1 MLVAAALAA
10 LASAS
15 DPWAAE
21 KARVE
26 DWVRRGKGTISFLHV
41 HKGGGTTMCELA
53 RANGMRTQR
62 NVAHSAAWAGHNC
75 NPTKEDAFDANKGL
89 PEAAVAYAAR
99 MRGPGPAA
107 GVVREGAAAPGGGG
121 SFFFA
126 NEGRLPAALA
136 FGSFA
141 FVAVI
146 REPLRLA
153 VSLYGA
159 KADAARLA
167 TYNNRQLSLFI
178 GCAASV
184 QRLVDAGKATAET
197 QLASFEY
204 GDRRRLARE
213 KKLSRPGDAAR
224 GLPTGRASDAFR
236 GAKNS
241 NKALTRAAAKEEASR
256 ANCDQSTAADLG
268 DADLAAAKLRVGRFS
283 LVVPTERLRDALPLF
298 EAKFGWRPRTYAR
311 AGTHKGAASDYDAG
325 ALARVRSDPAL
336 AAAFAA
342 ASALDRDLYAYAL
355 AAFEAQLA
363 ALAPDPPSAAG
374 RDRVAVLGTL
384 RDQGLLA
391 GGEYDAALRRANGSR
406 A

>member
-1 MLVAAALAA
+1 MRVAAFLAA

-99 MRGPGPAA
+99 MRGSGPAA
-107 GVVREGAAAPGGGG
+107 GVVREGAAALGGGG

-204 GDRRRLARE
+204 GYRRRLARE

-283 LVVPTERLRDALPLF
+283 LVVPTERLRDAMPLF

>member
-1 MLVAAALAA
+1 MLVAAFLAA

-26 DWVRRGKGTISFLHV
+26 DWVRRGRGTISFLHV

-89 PEAAVAYAAR
+89 PEAALAYAAR
-99 MRGPGPAA
+99 MRGSGPAA
-107 GVVREGAAAPGGGG
+107 GVVREGAAALGGGG

-204 GDRRRLARE
+204 GYRRRLARE

-283 LVVPTERLRDALPLF
+283 LVVPTERLRDAMPLF

-363 ALAPDPPSAAG
+363 AVAPDPPNAAG

>member
-1 MLVAAALAA
+1 MLVAAFLAA

-99 MRGPGPAA
+99 MRGSGAAA

-256 ANCDQSTAADLG
+256 ANCDQSAAADLG

-283 LVVPTERLRDALPLF
+283 LVVPTERLRDAMPLF

>member
-1 MLVAAALAA
+1 MLVAAFLAA

-89 PEAAVAYAAR
+89 PEAALAYAAR
-99 MRGPGPAA
+99 MRGSGPAA
-107 GVVREGAAAPGGGG
+107 GVVREGAAALGGGG

-153 VSLYGA
+153 GSLYGA

-204 GDRRRLARE
+204 GYRRRLARE

-283 LVVPTERLRDALPLF
+283 LVVPTERLRDAMPLF

-363 ALAPDPPSAAG
+363 AVAPDPPSAAG

>member
-1 MLVAAALAA
+1 MLVAAFLAA

-99 MRGPGPAA
+99 MRGSGPAA
-107 GVVREGAAAPGGGG
+107 GVVREGAAALGGGG

-204 GDRRRLARE
+204 GYRRRLARE

-283 LVVPTERLRDALPLF
+283 LVVPTERLRDAMPLF

>member
-1 MLVAAALAA
+1 MLVAAFLAA

-26 DWVRRGKGTISFLHV
+26 DWVRRGRGTISFLHV

-99 MRGPGPAA
+99 MRGSGAAA
-107 GVVREGAAAPGGGG
+107 GVVREGAPALGGGG

-159 KADAARLA
+159 RADAARLA

-178 GCAASV
+178 GGARRPASV
-184 QRLVDAGKATAET
+184 TM
-197 QLASFEY
+197 FE
-204 GDRRRLARE
+204 
-213 KKLSRPGDAAR
+213 
-224 GLPTGRASDAFR
+224 
-236 GAKNS
+236 
-241 NKALTRAAAKEEASR
+241 
-256 ANCDQSTAADLG
+256 
-268 DADLAAAKLRVGRFS
+268 RF
-283 LVVPTERLRDALPLF
+283 
-298 EAKFGWRPRTYAR
+298 
-311 AGTHKGAASDYDAG
+311 
-325 ALARVRSDPAL
+325 
-336 AAAFAA
+336 
-342 ASALDRDLYAYAL
+342 
-355 AAFEAQLA
+355 
-363 ALAPDPPSAAG
+363 
-374 RDRVAVLGTL
+374 
-384 RDQGLLA
+384 
-391 GGEYDAALRRANGSR
+391 
-406 A
+406 